1 MPERISSLDQ
11 CTPNMFIAVVEAM
24 LHLEV
29 PGLNRDPVT
38 EDDDRRNTRALLFF
52 LGEASSGR

>member
-1 MPERISSLDQ
+1 
-11 CTPNMFIAVVEAM
+11 MFIAVVEAM